1 MTKNQKGETKMETTE
16 AYDLIGFTL
25 RQLIELNRAC
35 ADCGGVENMGRPNP
49 TLVVDPDWNKENDPP
64 CTPLQMAAYR
74 LGSDL
79 DLADENSGDAY
90 DRRYHA
96 EPRDNFNYA
105 KRLRTIARKLGLT
118 DWDLA

>member
-1 MTKNQKGETKMETTE
+1 MTTTP
-16 AYDLIGFTL
+16 YPLVGFTA
-25 RQLIELNRAC
+25 RQLEELNRAC
-35 ADCGGVENMGRPNP
+35 NDCGGVEGVYSGQPV
-49 TLVVDPDWNKENDPP
+49 LVVDSEWNKENETP

-79 DLADENSGDAY
+79 DLADEHSGDAY

-96 EPRDNFNYA
+96 EARDNFNYA

-118 DWDLA
+118 DWDLAA